1 MEIIL
6 YLILGY
12 SYLETLQAQTAP
24 PNNSDESVAPQDD
37 PLVRSFNMPEG
48 GWGKKLD
55 SQRLDKL
62 SDEQLGQL
70 YELRNELRKSLGI
83 KDDK

>member
-1 MEIIL
+1 M
-6 YLILGY
+6 YLILGN

-24 PNNSDESVAPQDD
+24 PSNSEESVAPQDD

-55 SQRLDKL
+55 NQRLDKL